1 MPFLFQ
7 EVTGG
12 LSALQPAMLNLL
24 AVSPTQVIA
33 PEPHGPLIDGKDPFK
48 THFEEALAA
57 YGLRVHWSDVWSPYH
72 VGGGQVH
79 CATNSAREVP
89 GDEVVGGRTMRRDV
103 YRCLGAALLLTAL
116 TAGAAD
122 APLAGSWRALLQE
135 QIARAR
141 KETPEAFAR
150 VDSAVSRVGLLDAR
164 KRGTL
169 APVSPLFRE
178 LGPDALWPMVERLA
192 FPSEQAKGMEQDS
205 ARLALAVG
213 LMEALGELRD
223 ARLVPLWKDL
233 LETGADTRAPV
244 LRAAAGALARMETLE
259 AAQTLIAVSRQG
271 GPRGEAAQEK
281 LGECRRLVAA
291 RALADALAARP
302 GPEEA
307 RRRRARS
314 ETPAPPGRGRRPG
327 RAPAPRKAPCGAWR
341 RRRWCARTRTTRVT
355 YVRPCPTPC
364 CGWTRRRQPRSSTR
378 PGSTRT
384 SPGWPRWT
392 PWPSG
397 CGTTRCTEGSGR
409 SISMR

>member
-1 MPFLFQ
+1 
-7 EVTGG
+7 
-12 LSALQPAMLNLL
+12 
-24 AVSPTQVIA
+24 
-33 PEPHGPLIDGKDPFK
+33 
-48 THFEEALAA
+48 
-57 YGLRVHWSDVWSPYH
+57 
-72 VGGGQVH
+72 
-79 CATNSAREVP
+79 
-89 GDEVVGGRTMRRDV
+89 MRRDV

-122 APLAGSWRALLQE
+122 APLPGSWRAVLQE

-141 KETPEAFAR
+141 KERPQDFAR

-192 FPSEQAKGMEQDS
+192 FPSEQAQGMEQDS

-223 ARLVPLWKDL
+223 ARLVPLWEDL

-281 LGECRRLVAA
+281 LGECRLLVAA

-302 GPEEA
+302 GSEEA
-307 RRRRARS
+307 RRLARSLGDAGSAWAWKTSGASARS
-314 ETPAPPGRGRRPG
+314 EEGAVRRVAAEALVRAYSHYTGDVRQALSNAVLRVDAPET
-327 RAPAPRKAPCGAWR
+327 ASLIDE
-341 RRRWCARTRTTRVT
+341 ARLHADE
-355 YVRPCPTPC
+355 
-364 CGWTRRRQPRSSTR
+364 
-378 PGSTRT
+378 
-384 SPGWPRWT
+384 
-392 PWPSG
+392 SG
-397 CGTTRCTEGSGR
+397 LAALDALAERLR
-409 SISMR
+409 HNPLR

>member
-1 MPFLFQ
+1 
-7 EVTGG
+7 
-12 LSALQPAMLNLL
+12 
-24 AVSPTQVIA
+24 
-33 PEPHGPLIDGKDPFK
+33 
-48 THFEEALAA
+48 
-57 YGLRVHWSDVWSPYH
+57 
-72 VGGGQVH
+72 
-79 CATNSAREVP
+79 
-89 GDEVVGGRTMRRDV
+89 MRRDV

-122 APLAGSWRALLQE
+122 APLAGSWQAVLQE

-141 KETPEAFAR
+141 KERPEAFAR

-169 APVSPLFRE
+169 ASVSPLFRE

-192 FPSEQAKGMEQDS
+192 FPSEQAKGMEQNS

-259 AAQTLIAVSRQG
+259 AAQMLIAVSRQG

-281 LGECRRLVAA
+281 LGECRLLVAA

-307 RRRRARS
+307 RRLARSLGDAGSAWAWKTSGASARS
-314 ETPAPPGRGRRPG
+314 EEGAVRRVAAEALVRAYSHYTGDVRQALSNAVLRVDAPET
-327 RAPAPRKAPCGAWR
+327 ASLIDE
-341 RRRWCARTRTTRVT
+341 ARLHADA
-355 YVRPCPTPC
+355 
-364 CGWTRRRQPRSSTR
+364 
-378 PGSTRT
+378 
-384 SPGWPRWT
+384 
-392 PWPSG
+392 SG
-397 CGTTRCTEGSGR
+397 LAALDALAERLR
-409 SISMR
+409 HNPLR

>member
-1 MPFLFQ
+1 M
-7 EVTGG
+7 
-12 LSALQPAMLNLL
+12 
-24 AVSPTQVIA
+24 
-33 PEPHGPLIDGKDPFK
+33 K
-48 THFEEALAA
+48 
-57 YGLRVHWSDVWSPYH
+57 
-72 VGGGQVH
+72 
-79 CATNSAREVP
+79 
-89 GDEVVGGRTMRRDV
+89 RDV

-122 APLAGSWRALLQE
+122 APLPGSWQAVLQE

-141 KETPEAFAR
+141 KETPGAFAR

-192 FPSEQAKGMEQDS
+192 FPSEQAQGMEQDS

-307 RRRRARS
+307 RRLARSLGDAGSAWAWKTSGASARS
-314 ETPAPPGRGRRPG
+314 EEGAVRRTAAEALVRAYLHYTGDVRRALSNAVLRVDAPETASLIDEARL
-327 RAPAPRKAPCGAWR
+327 RANE
-341 RRRWCARTRTTRVT
+341 
-355 YVRPCPTPC
+355 
-364 CGWTRRRQPRSSTR
+364 
-378 PGSTRT
+378 
-384 SPGWPRWT
+384 
-392 PWPSG
+392 SG
-397 CGTTRCTEGSGR
+397 LAALDALAERLR
-409 SISMR
+409 HNPLR